1 MGERA
6 GVDGQGRAPGA
17 SPRGAGR
24 GRVGS
29 RRARSSDG
37 SPGGIMG
44 SEFSKRPSPTI
55 SEKMGKVGLSLLCK
69 IVVHGHPPYKKV
81 PHQHF
86 LAPFTVAC
94 LFITQM
100 GSVSMCRSDLGPS
113 GPGSHGRGPLPCGP
127 LPCGRGAL
135 RRDARDGSGD
145 VGGGGPWKGDPPRP
159 APLGFPGRSC
169 SAPAVG
175 WAPFVRSRG
184 GGHRGWRFGPC
195 RGAGATPLGGRGG
208 SPGGWGEGTR
218 QLAGGRGR
226 RHGGGGDGGI
236 QSEEAAS
243 RRAGDGGRRQTRQD
257 GPRWPVGWGAGG
269 RSTGHGRIYVGISLC
284 GRLGREGD
292 IYLRMARVRVKFP
305 DGGNH
310 VL

>member
-208 SPGGWGEGTR
+208 SPGGWGGRALASWRVGGGGGTAGEETGESKAR
-218 QLAGGRGR
+218 RRRAGARATGDAGRRDKTGPVGQLAGVRAEGARGM
-226 RHGGGGDGGI
+226 
-236 QSEEAAS
+236 
-243 RRAGDGGRRQTRQD
+243 
-257 GPRWPVGWGAGG
+257 VV
-269 RSTGHGRIYVGISLC
+269 Y
-284 GRLGREGD
+284 
-292 IYLRMARVRVKFP
+292 M
-305 DGGNH
+305 
-310 VL
+310 